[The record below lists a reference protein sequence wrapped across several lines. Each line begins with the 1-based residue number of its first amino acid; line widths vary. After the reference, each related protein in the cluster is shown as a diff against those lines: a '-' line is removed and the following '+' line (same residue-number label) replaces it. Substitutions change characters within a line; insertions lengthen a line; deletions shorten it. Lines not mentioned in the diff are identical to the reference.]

1 MRRHLVLRSPLPRI
15 SLINTAL
22 HLAFFCL
29 VCFCLV
35 CFCLGSMSP
44 ASAFADETEEFESLF
59 DGKTMTGWR
68 GYKRDDVPTSW
79 TVHDGAI
86 RGAGKGPDLM
96 YRKAFGDFDL
106 RFEWKLA
113 KSGNSGV
120 IYRVTETEGPSHHTG
135 PEFQLID
142 DQEFADKIRPTNS
155 TGALYGLYGATEK
168 TLQPIG
174 EYNTSRIVVRGN
186 RIEHWLNGE
195 KIVDCEI
202 GSEDWNKKVAAS
214 KFHKWKGFAKNS
226 AGHIVLQSHGSPVWF
241 REILVKE
248 LPAPTAE
255 ASTTP

>member
-1 MRRHLVLRSPLPRI
+1 MLRHLMLRRLMLRAPLPRL
-15 SLINTAL
+15 SLINSAL

-29 VCFCLV
+29 VCFCLS
-35 CFCLGSMSP
+35 SMSP
-44 ASAFADETEEFESLF
+44 TSAFADETEDFESLF

-68 GYKRDDVPTSW
+68 GYKRDDVPASW

-96 YRKAFGDFDL
+96 SQKAFGDFDL

-120 IYRVTETEGPSHHTG
+120 IYRVTETDGPSHHTG

-174 EYNTSRIVVRGN
+174 EYNTSRIVVRLSL
-186 RIEHWLNGE
+186 I
-195 KIVDCEI
+195 
-202 GSEDWNKKVAAS
+202 
-214 KFHKWKGFAKNS
+214 
-226 AGHIVLQSHGSPVWF
+226 HI
-241 REILVKE
+241 
-248 LPAPTAE
+248 
-255 ASTTP
+255 